1 MHAKLGPDARHTSYN
16 MLISVCRQP
25 GFACIYLGTRSKLCC
40 ITALIIGALPYA
52 AGMKCGGCVGH
63 VKQLLEQH
71 PSVTAATVNLATE
84 TALVRVKL
92 EPGADLT
99 AIAADLAKVRVER
112 GDRRMIGVVDANAK
126 VCVCSCC

>member
-1 MHAKLGPDARHTSYN
+1 
-16 MLISVCRQP
+16 
-25 GFACIYLGTRSKLCC
+25 
-40 ITALIIGALPYA
+40 
-52 AGMKCGGCVGH
+52 MKCGGCVGH

-99 AIAADLAKVRVER
+99 ALAADLAKVRQNEKQQ
-112 GDRRMIGVVDANAK
+112 GGKALWPKLPLI
-126 VCVCSCC
+126 CIH